1 MIYFDNGSTSFP
13 KAPGVTDAMADYI
26 NNGAFN
32 INRGNYEGAYDIE
45 EMVLETREL
54 LLDFFKAPKET
65 HVVFTPGITYSLNY
79 FIKGFL
85 KKGDHVLISGM
96 EHNAVVR
103 PLVQLEKEG
112 IRWEIINTGKNGIIS
127 LEDLRKKIT
136 PDTRAVIINH
146 ASNVCGAVQPISDI
160 GKICRE
166 KGVVFAIDTAQ
177 SAGTI
182 AIDMESDFV
191 DFLAFTGHKGLL
203 GPQGI
208 GGFIVT
214 ESLAERIVPIIV
226 GGTGSMSDKL
236 IVPEFL
242 PDRFES
248 GTLNLPGIIGLRTAI
263 LHINDVGIKGI
274 YQKKMELTDYFFNE
288 VKNFKEI
295 KIIGDFKANDRA
307 AVVSLDFQGRD
318 NAMIAFD
325 LEQDYGIM
333 TRVGFHC
340 APIAHKTLGT
350 FPKGTVRFSFSKNN
364 TIEEIDRC
372 IKAFYEMEIK

>member
-136 PDTRAVIINH
+136 LDTKAVIINH

-333 TRVGFHC
+333 TRVGLHC

>member
-85 KKGDHVLISGM
+85 KKGDHVLVSGM

>member
-96 EHNAVVR
+96 EHNAVGR

-226 GGTGSMSDKL
+226 G
-236 IVPEFL
+236 
-242 PDRFES
+242 
-248 GTLNLPGIIGLRTAI
+248 
-263 LHINDVGIKGI
+263 
-274 YQKKMELTDYFFNE
+274 
-288 VKNFKEI
+288 
-295 KIIGDFKANDRA
+295 
-307 AVVSLDFQGRD
+307 
-318 NAMIAFD
+318 
-325 LEQDYGIM
+325 
-333 TRVGFHC
+333 
-340 APIAHKTLGT
+340 
-350 FPKGTVRFSFSKNN
+350 
-364 TIEEIDRC
+364 
-372 IKAFYEMEIK
+372 